1 MTKTIAFAFL
11 LLFSL
16 AAFAADEP
24 VTITGEVVD
33 LHCYTG
39 RGDHGAEH
47 SGCSNACISR
57 NVPAGLLTADGTL
70 YLLLDA
76 KPVAV
81 KDKVAGMAGK
91 TVKATGKLVERNGL
105 KALQL
110 ASVELP
116 AADPQ

>member
-1 MTKTIAFAFL
+1 MTKQLAIALL

-16 AAFAADEP
+16 SVFADDEP

-33 LHCYTG
+33 LHCYTT
-39 RGDHGAEH
+39 RGAHGDEH
-47 SGCSNACISR
+47 SGCSNACLSR
-57 NVPAGLLTADGTL
+57 GVPAGLLTADGTL

-110 ASVELP
+110 ASVEVP
-116 AADPQ
+116 